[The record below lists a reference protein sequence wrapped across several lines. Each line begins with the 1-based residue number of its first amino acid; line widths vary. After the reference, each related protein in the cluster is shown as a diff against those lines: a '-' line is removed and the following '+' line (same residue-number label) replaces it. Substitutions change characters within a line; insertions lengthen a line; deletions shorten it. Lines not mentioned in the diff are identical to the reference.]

1 MSLAPMLHIARS
13 PCLSVT
19 LEVDV
24 GSVRR
29 KPARIG
35 TCCALPEL
43 EARGDSPAG
52 TVR

>member
-1 MSLAPMLHIARS
+1 MSLAPVLDIARS
-13 PCLSVT
+13 PCLGVT
-19 LEVDV
+19 LEVEV

-35 TCCALPEL
+35 TRRALAEL